1 MKWGRCGQ
9 PGCWGRVWRKGC
21 ARTRRVTVVW
31 FFPQRVYAGRL
42 LQLHAPEAN
51 LQRAPAGAVRAP
63 AQEVSVR
70 VSALTLG
77 SGWCV
82 FFAPDDLQ
90 AKLGIRVIS
99 SLQGAAWNVAPV

>member
-1 MKWGRCGQ
+1 MEKGLCACT
-9 PGCWGRVWRKGC
+9 PGDGL
-21 ARTRRVTVVW
+21 W

-42 LQLHAPEAN
+42 LQLHAPEAD

-70 VSALTLG
+70 VSALTLR

-82 FFAPDDLQ
+82 FFVPDYLQ
-90 AKLGIRVIS
+90 AKLGVRVIS
-99 SLQGAAWNVAPV
+99 VLSKALLGM